1 MAATLTVS
9 DAVQFCLPMI
19 KQQKL
24 YVNNWQPALG
34 IAQIILNRILGP
46 PFIWRFNR
54 ANLTIAI
61 SAVGGTDYVVAN
73 LVTLGRIET
82 QWLVDGSGNIHELTG
97 AQSIAKVSSSARPTK
112 VAPVYDDNAG
122 NITFRFNKVPNANF
136 SALFDYQQ
144 KATLITSPAMPF
156 GPIPDEFAHIY
167 LTGFLTWAG
176 MLVNDA
182 RFPIWEK
189 EFLGSLLGAQDGLD
203 AQAKAI
209 FLGEWME
216 FSRTV
221 TRSQAASQGGAQ
233 GQQQ

>member
-1 MAATLTVS
+1 MAATLTVR
-9 DAVQFCLPMI
+9 DAMSFCSPMI
-19 KQQKL
+19 KQQRL
-24 YVNNWQPALG
+24 EVNNGQPALG

-54 ANLTIAI
+54 ANFSIAI
-61 SAVGGTDYVVAN
+61 SNGGGTDYTIS
-73 LVTLGRIET
+73 LLTLGRIET
-82 QWLVDGSGNIHELTG
+82 QWLLDASQNIHELKG
-97 AQSIAKVSSSARPTK
+97 DVSIAKVSTPGRPTK

-122 NITFRFNKVPNANF
+122 NLTFRFNKLPNANY

-144 KATLITSPAMPF
+144 KASLITSAAMPF

-221 TRSQAASQGGAQ
+221 MRNQNAGQAGGQGI
-233 GQQQ
+233 QQ

>member
-9 DAVQFCLPMI
+9 DAVQFCSPMI
-19 KQQKL
+19 KQQRL
-24 YVNNWQPALG
+24 YVNNLQPALG
-34 IAQIILNRILGP
+34 IAQIILNRTLGP

-54 ANLTIAI
+54 GTFQIAI
-61 SAVGGTDYVVAN
+61 TTIGGTDYVVS
-73 LVTLGRIET
+73 LPTLGRIET
-82 QWLVDGSGNIHELTG
+82 QWLLDGSGNIFELKG
-97 AQSIAKVSSSARPTK
+97 DQSIAKVSTSARPTK
-112 VAPVYDDNAG
+112 VAPVYDDNTG
-122 NITFRFNKVPNANF
+122 NITFRFNKVPNA
-136 SALFDYQQ
+136 SYTALFDHQQ

-156 GPIPDEFAHIY
+156 GPIPDEFAHIF
-167 LTGFLTWAG
+167 LTGFLSWAG

-221 TRSQAASQGGAQ
+221 QRNQGLSQAGGQGLQ
-233 GQQQ
+233 T